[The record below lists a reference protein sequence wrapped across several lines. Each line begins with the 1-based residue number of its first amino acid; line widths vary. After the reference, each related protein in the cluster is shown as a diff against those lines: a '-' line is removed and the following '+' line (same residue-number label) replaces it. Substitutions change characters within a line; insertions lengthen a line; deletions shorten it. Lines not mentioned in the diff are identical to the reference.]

1 MIRFAI
7 FWLFAGFL
15 ALFGSKTLLAQNTQM
30 DRDLEVGKNLLELSL
45 RKNTRTPAASG
56 SGNVSF
62 NMPEFYIFSSNQQRI
77 EAKYVPGTGVVF
89 SVTDRANALF
99 GSYVSLSGS
108 VAQPAVAMTRS
119 SFSVPLEYL
128 TVIDGKI
135 VSQEEMGRLRNIAEM
150 NVIKGEAAIR
160 KYGQQAEGMAGVM
173 EITTREGRVQERE
186 AEEVKELEAE
196 INRQERASEEV
207 RRRELEARQRT
218 ERAIEEAGRSAR
230 EVREQQE
237 RAIQAQ
243 REGELAL
250 EILELDEK
258 PTFTA
263 RSISGNSSD
272 PEQTFRD
279 FLLDYGHL
287 FGALKENE
295 LIIVEHYFTVPGQ
308 RQASRREYSIKKS
321 DVDQFRKGA
330 ITREQANAQIRM
342 EIDLYEDLAA
352 DIKTFAELIYR
363 QYPNNRVTEN
373 YFASNIPQVSYSSR
387 TGLSMDWS
395 VFSSIGDAARNQQ
408 YNLPSFGKSGINQQ
422 QRDALVKGAYPKF
435 VQSIKENIVDYGRII
450 TSVKPGERMEL
461 NVKLTK
467 CDDCGI
473 PASVSFEWEYDVID
487 DLIKGKIDR
496 NQAMNRIKV
505 VERK

>member
-56 SGNVSF
+56 IGNVNF
-62 NMPEFYIFSSNQQRI
+62 YVPDFYIFSNTQQRI
-77 EAKYVPGTGVVF
+77 EARYVSETGVVF
-89 SVTDRANALF
+89 SVTDRANASF
-99 GSYVSLSGS
+99 GSYVSLSGP
-108 VAQPAVAMTRS
+108 VAQPAVANTRS

-128 TVIDGKI
+128 TAIDGKI
-135 VSQEEMGRLRNIAEM
+135 VSLEEMGGLRNIAEM

-173 EITTREGRVQERE
+173 EITTREARVEERE
-186 AEEVKELEAE
+186 IEEVKMLEAE
-196 INRQERASEEV
+196 KNRQERASEEV
-207 RRRELEARQRT
+207 SRRELEARQRT
-218 ERAIEEAGRSAR
+218 ERAIEEARRSAG
-230 EVREQQE
+230 EVREQQ
-237 RAIQAQ
+237 AIQAQ
-243 REGELAL
+243 QEVELAL
-250 EILELDEK
+250 GILELDEK
-258 PTFTA
+258 PTLLGRA
-263 RSISGNSSD
+263 NSGDPSD
-272 PEQTFRD
+272 AEQTIRA

-287 FGALKENE
+287 FGAIKENE

-321 DVDQFRKGA
+321 DVDQFRKGV
-330 ITREQANAQIRM
+330 ITREQANAQIMM

-373 YFASNIPQVSYSSR
+373 YFASNIPHLSYSSR
-387 TGLSMDWS
+387 TGLSMNWS

-450 TSVKPGERMEL
+450 TSMKPGERMEL
-461 NVKLTK
+461 NVKLSK

-505 VERK
+505 VGRK